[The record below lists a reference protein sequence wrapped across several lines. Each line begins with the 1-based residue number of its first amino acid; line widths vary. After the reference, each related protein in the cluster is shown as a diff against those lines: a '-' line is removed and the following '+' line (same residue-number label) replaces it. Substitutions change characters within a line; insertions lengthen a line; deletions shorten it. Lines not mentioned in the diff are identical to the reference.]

1 MADQTAAE
9 KRRELEEKGEF
20 VSPTRVSGAERQMYD
35 DAAADPDPG
44 PPPPMT
50 DSELRA
56 EAERIFEDDL
66 VDPAEVDADIEA
78 VAKNMPPLPGLHV
91 KLARLRAEFGFI
103 GKTGTNTGVGGG
115 YQFVEAVHVASR
127 FVEKASA
134 LNLTMLP
141 IYMQLLDSNPSASGK
156 QLVYNVAT
164 IWRITDA
171 DSGEFIDVH
180 SMGQGADSGDKAL
193 PKAQTNAMKYA
204 ILLVLQA
211 AGDDPENDPNTDRI
225 ENTPSGPGVTVGPS
239 NVPGVRQG
247 GRQSGATE
255 AQVSQIKRL
264 AGKLDLTP
272 DAFCILIDQAIGKMP
287 QLPEGGEND
296 EKRAILD
303 FIGDRSFSEAA
314 DIVRTLEFIEA
325 EKGAGSA

>member
-20 VSPTRVSGAERQMYD
+20 VSPVAQE
-35 DAAADPDPG
+35 
-44 PPPPMT
+44 PPPMT
-50 DSELRA
+50 DLDLQA

-66 VDPAEVDADIEA
+66 VDPADVDSEIRSID
-78 VAKNMPPLPGLHV
+78 PLVTDQPPGLHA
-91 KLARLRAEFGFI
+91 KLALLRRDFGFI

-115 YQFVEAVHVASR
+115 YQFVEATHVSRR
-127 FVEKASA
+127 FVERASE

-141 IYMQLLDSNPSASGK
+141 TMMDVTDIRASVSGK
-156 QLVYNVAT
+156 QFVYTVMSQ
-164 IWRITDA
+164 WKITDA
-171 DSGEFIDVH
+171 DTGESEYVF
-180 SMGQGADSGDKAL
+180 SFGQGADNGDKAL

-211 AGDDPENDPNTDRI
+211 AGDDPENDPRTDEI
-225 ENTPSGPGVTVGPS
+225 ENAPQGITITGSS
-239 NVPGVRQG
+239 VPGVRQG

-264 AGKLDLTP
+264 AGRLDLSP
-272 DAFCILIDQAIGKMP
+272 AAFSILIDQAIGTMP
-287 QLPEGGEND
+287 ELPDGGTDDD

-303 FIGDRSFSEAA
+303 FIGERSFDECAS
-314 DIVRTLEFIEA
+314 IIRTLEGVEA
-325 EKGAGSA
+325 EKSASSS